1 LSRRW
6 SVSSVPP
13 HADVRAQTLP
23 ARTHLAISRLT
34 ALLAHLSAAHLPISD
49 TSISRAYDASVALW
63 PLERGAME
71 DLVVREVLADV
82 RESLRQ

>member
-1 LSRRW
+1 
-6 SVSSVPP
+6 
-13 HADVRAQTLP
+13 
-23 ARTHLAISRLT
+23 
-34 ALLAHLSAAHLPISD
+34 
-49 TSISRAYDASVALW
+49 VALW